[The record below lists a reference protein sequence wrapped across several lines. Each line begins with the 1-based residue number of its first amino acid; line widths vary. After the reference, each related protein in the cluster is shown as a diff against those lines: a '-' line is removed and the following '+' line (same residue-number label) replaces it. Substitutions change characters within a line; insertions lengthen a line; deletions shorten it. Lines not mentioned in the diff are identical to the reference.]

1 LVDLRNF
8 DAKSLLDR
16 EYAKLKTPGLYDQA
30 ITAYNETLA
39 KWQGQV
45 ESAKAR
51 VTELRDAAGPL
62 LNLNAN
68 SIRGDSGIMRTIQE
82 INTLVT
88 TVQSA
93 ADDVTNIVGGIEADI
108 NRARQLEQNARTSL
122 TDDINHLKSYVDLN
136 SGSALAALEPSV
148 REVLS
153 DTAEQYLDYGIRGL
167 ETLEKLKAQ
176 AEAKPKK
183 EPKVVFRGRDVI
195 FPLRSYPKFFLGI
208 LASDFTLDTWNW
220 AFDLRDISSNPDLTG
235 RPVSL
240 TLNLTEESGSLKR
253 HAAFK
258 GSADFRTNPVQRFSA
273 DVSGGGF
280 PVSLGDELG
289 KVGINGFNGETA
301 FTLNFSGHTGGGGVK
316 ITRPM
321 LVDPRGTLAEA
332 AETAIK
338 EAGLIELGIQ
348 YVHRVNQ
355 DDEFK
360 ITTNLADL
368 LARALRNIV
377 ESYAK
382 KAMDEIE
389 RLLRGKIDQYIDGRF
404 VSKDEVDLLFRAA
417 RGDKDAIDQTKN
429 ALANKVAEFEQKTKA
444 EVQQQAGQALQ
455 DVLQGRPPSL
465 QLPSLPGGTKQ
476 PGQ

>member
-1 LVDLRNF
+1 VN
-8 DAKSLLDR
+8 S
-16 EYAKLKTPGLYDQA
+16 
-30 ITAYNETLA
+30 I
-39 KWQGQV
+39 
-45 ESAKAR
+45 
-51 VTELRDAAGPL
+51 RDAA
-62 LNLNAN
+62 
-68 SIRGDSGIMRTIQE
+68 DIMRTIQE

-88 TVQSA
+88 TVQGA
-93 ADDVTNIVGGIEADI
+93 ADDATNIVGGIEADI

-153 DTAEQYLDYGIRGL
+153 DTAQQYLDYGIRGL

-176 AEAKPKK
+176 AEAKPKAEKPKK
-183 EPKVVFRGRDVI
+183 EPKVVFKGRDVI
-195 FPLRSYPKFFLGI
+195 FPLRSYPNFFLGI

-220 AFDLRDISSNPDLTG
+220 AFDPRDISSNPDLTG
-235 RPVSL
+235 RPASL
-240 TLNLTEESGSLKR
+240 TLGLTEEGGSLKR
-253 HAAFK
+253 YAAFK

-280 PVSLGDELG
+280 PVSLGDELS

-301 FTLNFSGHTGGGGVK
+301 FSLNVSGRTDGGSSGGGGVK

-332 AETAIK
+332 VDTAIR
-338 EAGLIELGIQ
+338 EAGLIDLGIQ
-348 YVHRVNQ
+348 YIHRINE

-417 RGDKDAIDQTKN
+417 RGDKDAIDQTRN
-429 ALANKVAEFEQKTKA
+429 ALANKLAEFEQKA
-444 EVQQQAGQALQ
+444 RGEAQQQAGQALQ
-455 DVLQGRPPSL
+455 DVLQGRQPSL
-465 QLPSLPGGTKQ
+465 ELPSLPGGGLRL
-476 PGQ
+476 PGF